1 LTTAPPEL
9 DELIATKTA
18 RAVDDRALRTLFL
31 DARTANGF
39 LARPVPRDLL
49 ERIVELAKHGPTGA
63 NSQPLRLVFV
73 ESHEAKERLRPTLMA
88 GNVEKTMSAPVT
100 AIIAADHR
108 FYEHFPR
115 LFPHMPQ
122 LKANYE
128 GADKAALADQ
138 QAILNATLQGA
149 YFMLAARAV
158 GLDVGPMGG
167 FDRAAVDAAFFPD
180 GRYRSL
186 FLVNLGYGD
195 DTKVFDRN
203 PRFAFD
209 EIATI
214 L

>member
-1 LTTAPPEL
+1 
-9 DELIATKTA
+9 
-18 RAVDDRALRTLFL
+18 
-31 DARTANGF
+31 
-39 LARPVPRDLL
+39 
-49 ERIVELAKHGPTGA
+49 
-63 NSQPLRLVFV
+63 
-73 ESHEAKERLRPTLMA
+73 
-88 GNVEKTMSAPVT
+88 
-100 AIIAADHR
+100 
-108 FYEHFPR
+108 
-115 LFPHMPQ
+115 
-122 LKANYE
+122 
-128 GADKAALADQ
+128 
-138 QAILNATLQGA
+138 
-149 YFMLAARAV
+149 V